1 MFETVKYQS
10 REERIIAMK
19 QMIERS
25 KLRHEQSMRQ
35 LKAMY
40 HCANA

>member
-25 KLRHEQSMRQ
+25 KLRHEHSMHQ
-35 LKAMY
+35 LKAMF